1 MFRIRVRESTAAAKA
16 YYTEKARQDYYSEGQ
31 EILGDWGGKGAAMLG
46 LKGYMRDEEFSRL
59 VENLHPKT
67 GEQLTARMRSDR
79 RPGFDL
85 TFDVPKSVSLAYALT
100 GNENI
105 IKAARKTVWTIRD
118 MMEENAATRVRAGLG
133 TDALGN
139 VYVVGTTKSLSFPVK
154 NAVQSQ
160 CQLDDSE
167 RGAEVAAGPGDG
179 RDYVFADL
187 TCQCVQL
194 AVGEAAQVARA
205 LQPGQDC
212 QFRLLLG
219 GSPGRAL
226 MVEAYFRVESPV
238 PLDLPNS
245 STGPSPFCV
254 PGSSER
260 QSTAPALPRLGERLT
275 ASSGGPWA
283 RYSTSAASAA

>member
-1 MFRIRVRESTAAAKA
+1 MADVVERLQGQTTDQRGIAHDHRDPLHRMAHIAGGRQTLRDRQARSGMAAVEHVVLRLLTPWKA
-16 YYTEKARQDYYSEGQ
+16 TDPAQLAQRPE
-31 EILGDWGGKGAAMLG
+31 LGVAPGKQLVDVG
-46 LKGYMRDEEFSRL
+46 LM
-59 VENLHPKT
+59 
-67 GEQLTARMRSDR
+67 
-79 RPGFDL
+79 
-85 TFDVPKSVSLAYALT
+85 
-100 GNENI
+100 
-105 IKAARKTVWTIRD
+105 
-118 MMEENAATRVRAGLG
+118 TRVPDDLVTRR
-133 TDALGN
+133 
-139 VYVVGTTKSLSFPVK
+139 FQ

-283 RYSTSAASAA
+283 RYSPSAASAA